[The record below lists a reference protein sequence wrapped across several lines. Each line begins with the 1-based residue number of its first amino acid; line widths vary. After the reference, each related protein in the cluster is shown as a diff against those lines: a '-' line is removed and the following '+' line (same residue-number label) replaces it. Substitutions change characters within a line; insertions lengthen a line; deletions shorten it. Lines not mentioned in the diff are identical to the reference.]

1 MGRKK
6 QKKKNMSSKEWKEYE
21 ALIARFLTS
30 LFEQVDGL
38 HPDNVGHGRNNHIQ
52 GASGYNHQIDVSI
65 QTTSE
70 LHVIECKY
78 WRKNVSPDALLTLAA
93 RVHDIQALSQTHVV
107 KAALATRRPYSSG
120 VQALAKFFNV
130 TLQVV
135 RSPQEFIVR
144 YKDHIHLGVP
154 DLISL
159 GEKVKVKI
167 V

>member
-1 MGRKK
+1 M
-6 QKKKNMSSKEWKEYE
+6 ECTT
-21 ALIARFLTS
+21 LIARFLTS
-30 LFEQVDGL
+30 LFEQIDGL
-38 HPDNVGHGRNNHIQ
+38 HPDSVGHGRNNHIQ
-52 GASGYNHQIDVSI
+52 GASGYDHQINVSI
-65 QTTSE
+65 QTASE

-78 WRKNVSPDALLTLAA
+78 WTKNVSPDALLSLAA
-93 RVHDIQALSQTHVV
+93 RVHDIQVLSQTHVV
-107 KAALATRRPYSSG
+107 KGALATRRSYSSG

-154 DLISL
+154 DSISVC
-159 GEKVKVKI
+159 ENAKVEI